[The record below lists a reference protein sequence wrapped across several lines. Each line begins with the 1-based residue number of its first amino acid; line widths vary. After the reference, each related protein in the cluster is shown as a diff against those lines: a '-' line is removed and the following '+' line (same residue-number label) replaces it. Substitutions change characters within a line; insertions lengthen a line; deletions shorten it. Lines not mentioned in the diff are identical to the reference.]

1 MAAITCE
8 GLLTWVEAEACAE
21 GDAAG
26 RLAVYVSGA
35 VTDDAVPV
43 GWVRLYLD
51 RALAD
56 SGVPDVPSVPL
67 ID

>member
-1 MAAITCE
+1 MATITCA
-8 GLLTWVEAEACAE
+8 GLLAWIEAESCAE
-21 GDAAG
+21 GGAVG

-35 VTDDAVPV
+35 LTDDAVHA

-56 SGVPDVPSVPL
+56 SDVPGVPSVPL